1 MQHVSSVVDEGVAAV
16 AATGVTAAG
25 GGSVW
30 STTWNADLEWSLSAS
45 FKFVET
51 LLGKLDAALRELNTW
66 ILVYKL
72 FV

>member
-16 AATGVTAAG
+16 AATGVSAG
-25 GGSVW
+25 GGSVR
-30 STTWNADLEWSLSAS
+30 STAWNANLEWSLSTS
-45 FKFVET
+45 FEFVET
-51 LLGKLDAALRELNTW
+51 LLGKLDAALWELNTW